1 MPPLNIVLRAME
13 QCQITVAELVI
24 TLLTSRQYKD
34 HQLVQD
40 LLAHSTDILNAFLR
54 HPATED
60 NVIQKS
66 CDIVKYMYLRE
77 IRDLV
82 SGESGWHFR
91 ASNTSTKQ
99 LEDFSIKNTASK
111 MESRAPR
118 WWSLLGTLL
127 GDEDTQSR
135 GTVGTSMGGG
145 RDDGDEGDDGK
156 PASEDTL
163 DNYWDQVDE
172 IDLEGIINGLT
183 GDSTALTGEN
193 KRLKR
198 RAAIK
203 TMKKTVISSILMQ
216 GINQKSNAL
225 QSILGFFLQSAHV
238 PQKVINTLAH
248 LGISISTDAI
258 NLAVRSLSAESQNL
272 LRDLGR
278 SVLASYAY
286 NNFDVDL
293 KSQVPTAEKLNDSLK
308 HLTSGLLFPL
318 VHGTTTNDLKCSEEL
333 WKKSVLN
340 PYVEG
345 HNIPRK
351 HSCRDL
357 LNLHREGSN
366 DLNLSRRDKFNTWIF
381 LHDLCTYGPEYLHQ
395 FQSMLQEPEAI
406 EQIPLVKTPIYA
418 ARAMDINNSTVSG
431 NIQAVIELL
440 QQGGITDPAA
450 PSTVRDDIGEEDLD
464 SPDFSEHVVLVHS
477 DLGTGEHLQ
486 SAQLHRSIESTPW
499 NRFQHVV
506 FIPGLFHLKMACADA
521 LWHCF
526 IHPTTAREDET
537 SLVRDITQIRP
548 KETGI
553 YASKP
558 GFRRMHQLI
567 GHAGICRRFD
577 CWQTHVK
584 STIGC
589 SSLES
594 FAISKPIFEDLQA
607 MANEI
612 VHTYIAT
619 HRLQHLCMKP
629 EKERDLQYENAL
641 LLNKYFLLYEELSYA
656 MNCGDIGRVETSI
669 VSWIPILKA
678 VGKHKYATHM
688 TNFLINVHF
697 VYPAGLKRAVR
708 YHRSRESDRTTN
720 EMESC
725 RLVRRTQ

>member
-13 QCQITVAELVI
+13 QCQIT
-24 TLLTSRQYKD
+24 
-34 HQLVQD
+34 
-40 LLAHSTDILNAFLR
+40 
-54 HPATED
+54 
-60 NVIQKS
+60 S
-66 CDIVKYMYLRE
+66 CDIVKYTYLRE
-77 IRDLV
+77 IRDLA
-82 SGESGWHFR
+82 SGESGWHFG
-91 ASNTSTKQ
+91 ASNASTKQ
-99 LEDFSIKNTASK
+99 LEDFSIEDTASK

-145 RDDGDEGDDGK
+145 RDDGDEGVDGK

-172 IDLEGIINGLT
+172 IDLKGIINGLT

-198 RAAIK
+198 HAAIK

-225 QSILGFFLQSAHV
+225 QSILGFFLQSAHA
-238 PQKVINTLAH
+238 PQKVIDTLAH

-258 NLAVRSLSAESQNL
+258 NLA
-272 LRDLGR
+272 
-278 SVLASYAY
+278 
-286 NNFDVDL
+286 
-293 KSQVPTAEKLNDSLK
+293 
-308 HLTSGLLFPL
+308 
-318 VHGTTTNDLKCSEEL
+318 CSEEL
-333 WKKSVLN
+333 WKKSALN

-366 DLNLSRRDKFNTWIF
+366 DLNLSCRDKFNAWIF
-381 LHDLCTYGPEYLHQ
+381 LHDLCTYGPEYFHQ

-406 EQIPLVKTPIYA
+406 EQIPLIKTPIYA

-431 NIQAVIELL
+431 NIRAVIELL

-464 SPDFSEHVVLVHS
+464 SPDFSEHVVLVHG
-477 DLGTGEHLQ
+477 DLGTGECLQ
-486 SAQLHRSIESTPW
+486 SAQLRRSIESTPW

-521 LWHCF
+521 LWRCF
-526 IHPTTAREDET
+526 IHPTMAREDET
-537 SLVRDITQIRP
+537 SLVYDIAQIRP

-558 GFRRMHQLI
+558 GFRCMHQLI
-567 GHAGICRRFD
+567 GHAGICHRLD
-577 CWQTHVK
+577 CWRTHVK

-594 FAISKPIFEDLQA
+594 FAVSKPIFEDLQA

-619 HRLQHLCMKP
+619 HRLQHLRMKP
-629 EKERDLQYENAL
+629 EKEWDLQYENAL

-708 YHRSRESDRTTN
+708 YHVLMNPTG
-720 EMESC
+720 
-725 RLVRRTQ
+725 